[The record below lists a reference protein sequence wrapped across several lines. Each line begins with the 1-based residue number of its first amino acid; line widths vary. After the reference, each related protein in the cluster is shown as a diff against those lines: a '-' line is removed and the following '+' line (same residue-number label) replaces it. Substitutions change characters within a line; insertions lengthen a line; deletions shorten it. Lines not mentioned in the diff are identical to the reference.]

1 MRPQPTMYWLGEKA
15 WKKNSTTVAVSQE
28 RMREGMALARSL
40 NVRRLVAW
48 SLPLDFSQLKTNY

>member
-1 MRPQPTMYWLGEKA
+1 MYWLGEKA